1 MSKTFLSAEWRK
13 LIMINYSLDKKD
25 KKDKKILEPFI
36 PYNTELD
43 LWNDKCYISLVGF
56 MFLNTRL
63 KNIKIPFHRNF
74 EEVNLRFYVRHFNK
88 ENNEWRRGVVFIK
101 EIVSK
106 RALSFIANNLY
117 KENYETMPMSHNW
130 ESDQNAGE
138 LSVEYKW
145 KKYEDWNSIKV
156 IAGTELSKIEK
167 ESEAEFITEHYW
179 GYTKINESST
189 SEYGV
194 THPRWEIYKTIE
206 YSINVNFENTYGNE
220 FGFLNSE
227 TPVSVFLAEGSEIE
241 VKEGRKI

>member
-1 MSKTFLSAEWRK
+1 MC
-13 LIMINYSLDKKD
+13 
-25 KKDKKILEPFI
+25 
-36 PYNTELD
+36 
-43 LWNDKCYISLVGF
+43 NDIH
-56 MFLNTRL
+56 
-63 KNIKIPFHRNF
+63 FH
-74 EEVNLRFYVRHFNK
+74 
-88 ENNEWRRGVVFIK
+88 
-101 EIVSK
+101 
-106 RALSFIANNLY
+106 LY

-130 ESDQNAGE
+130 ESDQNSGE
-138 LSVEYKW
+138 LSVEFTW

-194 THPRWEIYKTIE
+194 THPRWEIYKTID
-206 YSINVNFENTYGNE
+206 YSISVNFENTYGNE

-227 TPVSVFLAEGSEIE
+227 TPASVFLAEGSEIE